1 MAKGPV
7 IVLTIL
13 ALMPCAGYPVSALA
27 DARQDVR
34 KKIETTEKSITAG
47 RAQQRSLSNQARA
60 ARDQVEGLRIR
71 AAIAAHKI
79 QRQEA
84 ALNGIEA
91 RQAAL
96 RQQDQDHRRRL
107 DRMQEGMASS
117 ITALIRMER
126 QPAAAFLVAPGT
138 MLDAARGGRLLAAA
152 LPVLRADAD
161 AIAELLAAAGA
172 VHNQLSREHQQH
184 VAMVAT
190 LSGRHRELQDLLR
203 AQANIEQEFWQ
214 AGAAEGKRLAALAS
228 KASGLRA
235 LMQRLNV
242 EEQQPRAGQR
252 RYSAR
257 AAAQTAARQSE
268 QNTTAKFGPRAKPK
282 PGPESSRQRAVETA
296 GAAAQRRRKFAAD
309 MARALA
315 TSKAG
320 NGGDQKTQR
329 TAPAPQRLAMAPGQ
343 VPFSKIR
350 GRLQLPARGKW
361 VGKFGESTGFGPR
374 AQGITLQTRKGAQ
387 VVVPYDGRVV
397 FAGPFRDYGLILII
411 SHGEGYHT
419 LLAGLS
425 TLQAVVGQSLL
436 TGEPVGR
443 MGGDRK
449 RSLYIELRRKG
460 VAINPNPWWSRSR
473 ERASG

>member
-1 MAKGPV
+1 MAKGKV

-13 ALMPCAGYPVSALA
+13 ALLPCAGYPVSALA

-34 KKIETTEKSITAG
+34 KKLETTEKSLTAG
-47 RAQQRSLSNQARA
+47 RAQQRSLSNKARA

-79 QRQEA
+79 QQEEA

-96 RQQDQDHRRRL
+96 RRRDQDYRRRL
-107 DRMQEGMASS
+107 DRMQESMASS
-117 ITALIRMER
+117 ITALIRLER
-126 QPAAAFLVAPGT
+126 QPAAAFLAAPGS

-152 LPVLRADAD
+152 LPVMRADAD
-161 AIAELLAAAGA
+161 AIGELLAAAEA
-172 VHNQLSREHQQH
+172 VRDQLSREQQQH
-184 VAMVAT
+184 VTVVAT
-190 LSGRHRELQDLLR
+190 LSGRHRELQDLLQ
-203 AQANIEQEFWQ
+203 AQANTEQEFWQ
-214 AGAAEGKRLAALAS
+214 AGAAEGKRLAALAN

-235 LMQRLNV
+235 LMQRLNT
-242 EEQQPRAGQR
+242 EEQQRQVRQR
-252 RYSAR
+252 EIAAR
-257 AAAQTAARQSE
+257 AAAQIAARHSG
-268 QNTTAKFGPRAKPK
+268 QNATAKSGPRADPE
-282 PGPESSRQRAVETA
+282 PGNASSRPGALETA

-315 TSKAG
+315 TSKAR
-320 NGGDQKTQR
+320 NSGDEKTQR

-350 GRLQLPARGKW
+350 GRLQLPARGERL
-361 VGKFGESTGFGPR
+361 GKFGESTGFGPR

-387 VVVPYDGRVV
+387 VVVPYNGRVV

-419 LLAGLS
+419 LLAGLT

-443 MGGDRK
+443 MGGDGK

>member
-1 MAKGPV
+1 
-7 IVLTIL
+7 
-13 ALMPCAGYPVSALA
+13 
-27 DARQDVR
+27 
-34 KKIETTEKSITAG
+34 
-47 RAQQRSLSNQARA
+47 
-60 ARDQVEGLRIR
+60 
-71 AAIAAHKI
+71 
-79 QRQEA
+79 
-84 ALNGIEA
+84 
-91 RQAAL
+91 
-96 RQQDQDHRRRL
+96 
-107 DRMQEGMASS
+107 
-117 ITALIRMER
+117 
-126 QPAAAFLVAPGT
+126 
-138 MLDAARGGRLLAAA
+138 
-152 LPVLRADAD
+152 
-161 AIAELLAAAGA
+161 

-235 LMQRLNV
+235 LMQRLNA

-268 QNTTAKFGPRAKPK
+268 QNTTAKLGPRAKPK